1 MNRGIAFLLLV
12 IGLGAI
18 SGFLFTQR
26 DFNYGLDVRGGIRLT
41 YSMDSADKSLTPEQR
56 SNMGVLREN
65 LVKILQS
72 RATGALGVAEPNVS
86 SKGDNRFIIELPGAT
101 DEATARQTMSSTA
114 SILWYHAKTVTTS
127 KPAGQY
133 RSYSEDPGSEGKM
146 VNGNPEIHFVRRA
159 DSELKPIGPTT
170 EDGKPNPAYKA
181 IIESWGEPILK
192 GDDLLQASIERR
204 GEGYIP
210 AMRFSE
216 AGARKM
222 DRWSRLVFNQGEK
235 IAAVLDGVVISI
247 APIKDGTI
255 LSDNAV
261 IDGTFETGYVRGLVS
276 LLNSGSIPVS
286 LKLESSER
294 VDPTI
299 GKAAL
304 DKIVFA
310 GAIAIGIIGL
320 FLIAYYSFP
329 GFVAL
334 LALLLY
340 ILFTL
345 TVLKWISATFS
356 LAAIAGFILSVGM
369 AVDANI
375 LVFER
380 LKEEMKSGKTL
391 KQGIELGFGRA
402 LPAIIDSNACTI
414 LTSFVLAALGTG
426 PVKGFATTLIIGV
439 AISLFTAITVTRSL
453 LIFFVNTG
461 VGSNP
466 KWYALERNWFGEK
479 FEAEAQTNPIKIVQ
493 RSKLWILISVA
504 TIIPGAIFIG
514 MGGLKP
520 NVEFQ
525 GGYEAQYQLASG
537 SKSLTTPEIVSNLDK
552 AGYKGGN
559 VKLGTG
565 AGDAKIAYIT
575 IPPSKELADAGDN
588 AAQKI
593 ADAAGISDAE
603 KKGFTQVGPTVQR
616 ETVQNAVL
624 GVVVS
629 AALIVI
635 YLAFRFGIALGSLS
649 LGLRFGMS
657 AILAL
662 LHDVL
667 VVLGISAIV
676 GYFFGWEVSALFIT
690 SMLTVIGFSVHDTI
704 VIFDR
709 IRENLRKPIKGEDF
723 GHLINRSVSQSFA
736 RSINTSMTV
745 IVTLIILLAFGT
757 ATPDLK
763 LFCVTMLAGI
773 VSGTY
778 SSIFNASPILWLWDT
793 AIHKKKGAAATILG
807 VATQQATQATVIPG
821 ARVEEAADAG
831 VDGQGR
837 SYGQV
842 KRRRANDQGK
852 IRLDD

>member
-1 MNRGIAFLLLV
+1 LNRGIAFLLLV

-41 YSMDSADKSLTPEQR
+41 YSMDTADKSLTPEQR
-56 SNMGVLREN
+56 SNLGLLREN
-65 LVKILQS
+65 LVKILQN

-101 DEATARQTMSSTA
+101 DEANARQTMSSTA
-114 SILWYHAKTVTTS
+114 SILWYHAKTVATS
-127 KPAGQY
+127 KPAGQFRTY
-133 RSYSEDPGSEGKM
+133 MPSGEAKM
-146 VNGNPEIHFVRRA
+146 VDGKPEVQFVKRS
-159 DSELKPIGPTT
+159 DSSATPIAPVT
-170 EDGKPNPAYKA
+170 EDGRPNPAYKA

-222 DRWSRLVFNQGEK
+222 DRWSRLVFNQGEN
-235 IAAVLDGVVISI
+235 IAAVLDGVVVSI

-255 LSDNAV
+255 LSDNAI
-261 IDGTFETGYVRGLVS
+261 IDGTFDTGYVRNLVG
-276 LLNSGSIPVS
+276 LLNSGSIPVT

-310 GAIAIGIIGL
+310 GAIAFGFIGL

-340 ILFTL
+340 VLFTL
-345 TVLKWISATFS
+345 TVLKWINATFS

-414 LTSFVLAALGTG
+414 LTSFVLAGFGTG

-439 AISLFTAITVTRSL
+439 AISLFTAITITRSL

-479 FEAEAQTNPIKIVQ
+479 FEAEAETNPIKIVQ
-493 RSKLWILISVA
+493 RSKLWLLISLA
-504 TIIPGAIFIG
+504 TIIPGALFIG

-525 GGYEAQYQLASG
+525 GGFEAQYQLTADKS
-537 SKSLTTPEIVSNLDK
+537 SLTTPQILESLEK
-552 AGYKGGN
+552 AGFKGGN

-565 AGDAKIAYIT
+565 KDDAKIVYIT
-575 IPPSKELADAGDN
+575 LPTSKQLTDAGDG
-588 AAQKI
+588 ASKVI
-593 ADAAGISDAE
+593 ADAANLGNATSS
-603 KKGFTQVGPTVQR
+603 GFTQVSPTIQR
-616 ETVQNAVL
+616 ETVQNAIL
-624 GVVVS
+624 GVLLS
-629 AALIVI
+629 SALIVV

-676 GYFFGWEVSALFIT
+676 GYFLGWEVSALFIT

-709 IRENLRKPIKGEDF
+709 IRENLRKPIRGEDF

-745 IVTLIILLAFGT
+745 IVTLIILLLFGT

-793 AIHKKKGAAATILG
+793 AIQKKKGEAATILG
-807 VATQQATQATVIPG
+807 VATQHATQATIIPG
-821 ARVEEAADAG
+821 ARIEDGSGEAN

-842 KRRRANDQGK
+842 KRRRASDQGK